1 MAKTKEKQLKGAA
14 GFDAYYAQLYGSRWQ
29 ALRKALLQPPRYIA
43 FEPEKYPAKEYF
55 LDAGSVCAAL
65 MLPLEKNC
73 RILDMCAAPGGKSLI
88 LASRMQVLDGVS
100 LVCNELSQVRRKR
113 LASVLDTYTASC
125 LRNRVTVTGYDAS
138 KWCRYETEVFDRI
151 LLDAPCSSERHVL
164 QEPKYLAQWSPSR
177 IKHVS
182 QTQWAL
188 LSSAF
193 RLLKCGGYVLYATCA
208 LSVQENDAVVQKLL
222 CKFTNV
228 QLLFPEP
235 PCVFNSF
242 RLPDGEKTACGFH
255 ILPDVQEGAGPLY
268 FSLIQK
274 I

>member
-1 MAKTKEKQLKGAA
+1 MAKTKERPLKGAA

-88 LASRMQVLDGVS
+88 LASRMQAFDGVS

-125 LRNRVTVTGYDAS
+125 LCNRITLRNGAGTKPKCSTAS
-138 KWCRYETEVFDRI
+138 YSMRPVHPNVMYCRSRNI
-151 LLDAPCSSERHVL
+151 LLN
-164 QEPKYLAQWSPSR
+164 
-177 IKHVS
+177 
-182 QTQWAL
+182 
-188 LSSAF
+188 
-193 RLLKCGGYVLYATCA
+193 G
-208 LSVQENDAVVQKLL
+208 
-222 CKFTNV
+222 
-228 QLLFPEP
+228 
-235 PCVFNSF
+235 
-242 RLPDGEKTACGFH
+242 RLP
-255 ILPDVQEGAGPLY
+255 V
-268 FSLIQK
+268 
-274 I
+274 